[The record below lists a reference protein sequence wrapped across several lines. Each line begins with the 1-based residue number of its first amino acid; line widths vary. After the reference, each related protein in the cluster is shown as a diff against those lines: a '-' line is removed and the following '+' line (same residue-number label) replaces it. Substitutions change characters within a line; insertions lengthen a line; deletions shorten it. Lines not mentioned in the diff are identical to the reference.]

1 MATSETTE
9 LLSGLNADVL
19 NALARKVG
27 APTASMRKL
36 DVIDALERL
45 LLSNPRQIVDLLSDV
60 EKKLVAEMAYS
71 DGPLD
76 AHQFEAK
83 HGVQWPALGPRGY
96 PSTDSSPLLI
106 FVGTGYGRV
115 SPAVA
120 QALRGVLEPP
130 PAAAIAVTDAL
141 PAEYLLP
148 GNWRKGESRPLQV
161 YEGEAVVFPEL
172 RSVLKLVQAGKLK
185 VTEKSNRPTD
195 QAVRR
200 INEVLVVPD
209 FSLEPPAEEAGQWT
223 QHAGPVRAHAWGAL
237 VQQCGWAKA
246 KAGKLVL
253 TDEGQKLLGT
263 ADPAAFAKGVGEFIG
278 DDELDEF
285 NRINH
290 IHGQSGK
297 GQRFMTFPVERRE
310 AIVESMEG
318 WPVNQWIAF
327 DQAARHVWASGNGFD
342 VTEATDSLYL
352 GDAHYGRLYGGSL
365 EISRLYLRAFLMES
379 MATLGL
385 VDIAYTYPHDL
396 WPEQHQSW
404 NSGDGLDFI
413 GRYDGLLYARL
424 NPLGAYCLELTDAY
438 QPRATQAARP
448 FRVLANREVALLDG
462 GQPSAADRHLL
473 ELFATPK
480 SEFVWVLD
488 TARILTHV
496 ESGGALDEVTRF
508 LESNSSVPIPETVAA
523 MLADLARRSA
533 AVVGAEEAL
542 LIEFQD
548 ETAAALAAH
557 DTQTARYCHLAG
569 KKHVAVPK
577 KNLRAFRSAIKKLGF
592 VIPDRLT
599 Q

>member
-1 MATSETTE
+1 MATTETTE

-27 APTASMRKL
+27 APTASIRKP

-45 LLSNPRQIVDLLSDV
+45 LLNNPRRIVDLLSEV

-71 DGPLD
+71 DATLD
-76 AHQFEAK
+76 GDQFEAK
-83 HGVQWPALGPRGY
+83 YGVPC
-96 PSTDSSPLLI
+96 PSLDSHPYASKASPLQI
-106 FVGTGYGRV
+106 FLGTGYGPWRLP
-115 SPAVA
+115 SAVA
-120 QALRGVLEPP
+120 KALRGVLDPP
-130 PAAAIAVTDAL
+130 PAAAIAVTDSL
-141 PAEYLLP
+141 PAEHRLP
-148 GNWRKGESRPLQV
+148 DDEPSRPIHV

-185 VTEKSNRPTD
+185 VTEKSGRPTD
-195 QAVRR
+195 QAVRL
-200 INEVLVVPD
+200 IGEVLVVPD
-209 FSLEPPAEEAGQWT
+209 FSLEPPAEETDQWT

-253 TDEGQKLLGT
+253 TAEGQKLLGSG
-263 ADPAAFAKGVGEFIG
+263 DPAAFAKGVGEFIG

-290 IHGQSGK
+290 IRGQSGK
-297 GQRFMTFPVERRE
+297 GQRFLTLPSERRE
-310 AIVESMEG
+310 PIVESMEA

-327 DQAARHVWASGNGFD
+327 DEAARHVWASRHGFN
-342 VTEATDSLYL
+342 VTEEDCTLYF
-352 GDAHYGRLYGGSL
+352 GEAQYGGL
-365 EISRLYLRAFLMES
+365 DGFGPQINRQYLRAFLMES

-385 VDIAYTYPHDL
+385 IDIAYTYPHHL
-396 WPEQHQSW
+396 WPELLDSW
-404 NSGDGLDFI
+404 GSDDLSFC
-413 GRYDGLLYARL
+413 GRYDGLLYVRL
-424 NPLGAYCLELTDAY
+424 NPLGAYCLELTGVYHPPASQAD
-438 QPRATQAARP
+438 RA

-488 TARILTHV
+488 PARILTHV
-496 ESGGALDEVTRF
+496 ESGGSLDEVTRF
-508 LESNSSVPIPETVAA
+508 LESNSSIPIPETVAA

-557 DTQTARYCHLAG
+557 DTQTAKFCHLAG